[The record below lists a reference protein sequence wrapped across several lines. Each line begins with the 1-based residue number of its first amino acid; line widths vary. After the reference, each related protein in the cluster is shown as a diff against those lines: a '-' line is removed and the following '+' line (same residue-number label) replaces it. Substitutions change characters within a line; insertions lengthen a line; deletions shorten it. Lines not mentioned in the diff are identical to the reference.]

1 MINELDALHSLD
13 PFWILRTLYELFT
26 GGVDGSVS
34 SAARLNLLIS
44 SFFHDLPYFLINFF
58 ARYAVFSV
66 FLSIAFLIISII
78 YINKFVVI
86 RKKIMDKIAPPG
98 GEVKSTSDEKE
109 MVNPKWQLVEKHI
122 NSLNQSDWKL
132 AILEADIMLAELLE
146 SMALPGD
153 SVGEKLKAVEKSDF
167 DSIEEAWE
175 AHKIRNAIAHEGSDF
190 LITEREAKRVIS
202 LFKKVFDEFEI
213 I

>member
-1 MINELDALHSLD
+1 MDQVDALHSLD

-26 GGVDGSVS
+26 GGVSGSTS
-34 SAARLNLLIS
+34 SAAQASIAIS
-44 SFFHDLPYFLINFF
+44 NFYHSIPYHLVNFF
-58 ARYAVFSV
+58 ARYAVFSI
-66 FLSIAFLIISII
+66 FLTVAFLIISII
-78 YINKFVVI
+78 YINKFVAI
-86 RKKIMDKIAPPG
+86 RRKMMDKIIPVG
-98 GEVKSTSDEKE
+98 GEKESDEGEKE
-109 MVNPKWQLVEKHI
+109 MVNPKWQLVQSHI

-132 AILEADIMLAELLE
+132 AILEADIILAELLE

-167 DSIEEAWE
+167 TSIDEAWE
-175 AHKIRNAIAHEGSDF
+175 GHKIRNAIAHEGSDF

-202 LFKKVFDEFEI
+202 LYHTVFDEFEI

>member
-1 MINELDALHSLD
+1 MDQVDALHSLD

-26 GGVDGSVS
+26 GGVNGSVS
-34 SAARLNLLIS
+34 SAAQFSVGFSGFLHSI
-44 SFFHDLPYFLINFF
+44 PYYLVNFF
-58 ARYAVFSV
+58 ARYAVFSI
-66 FLSIAFLIISII
+66 FLTIAFLIIAII
-78 YINKFVVI
+78 YINKFVAI
-86 RKKIMDKIAPPG
+86 RKKIMDKIMPVG
-98 GEVKSTSDEKE
+98 GESNSHADEKE
-109 MVNPKWQLVEKHI
+109 MVNPKWQLVQSHI

-132 AILEADIMLAELLE
+132 AILEADIILAELLE

-167 DSIEEAWE
+167 TSIDEAWE
-175 AHKIRNAIAHEGSDF
+175 GHKIRNAIAHEGSDF

-202 LFKKVFDEFEI
+202 LYHTVFDEFEI